1 MPPVGA
7 LNLELFNTPEEFIRK
22 WAIHP
27 PDNVG
32 GYEGKRLGAIQTQAL
47 APANRPRLAAARR
60 EREIELARID
70 AAHRVAY
77 INVNRKPRGGR
88 DVAGVEGGDHIHF
101 ETSFQDPGGWVP
113 VWFLPWNTKGTA
125 IRLTIPARTAA
136 NPGPDLFFTAAING
150 CSVFFQGTPQ
160 NPTIYHCGGD
170 TGQGVDSLGGAEFW
184 QEVMQEFIAFDAA
197 RGKNK
202 GALSANEVNKTHYI
216 KTPGV
221 GKGLGG
227 APLRP
232 GEGTS
237 TPAAMAYR
245 RWLKDENRNVLKI
258 EEVSPWACVLGIRTG
273 NDWQFYLQ
281 ENATV
286 RYHQLVKKHV
296 LSKQRKTET
305 HVIARPMVVSKV
317 FPAGPSIH
325 RVHMPIPRIQTSP

>member
-1 MPPVGA
+1 MPPVGE
-7 LNLELFNTPEEFIRK
+7 LNLELFNTPEEFIKK

-27 PDNVG
+27 PDDIRAYQG
-32 GYEGKRLGAIQTQAL
+32 TRLGAISTQEH
-47 APANRPRLAAARR
+47 APANRPRLAGTTRG
-60 EREIELARID
+60 EEIELARVD
-70 AAHRVAY
+70 AAHRIAY
-77 INVNRKPRGGR
+77 INLQRMARGGYT
-88 DVAGVEGGDHIHF
+88 VTGNEGGDHIHF
-101 ETSFQDPGGWVP
+101 ENSFNDPGGWVP
-113 VWFLPWNTKGTA
+113 VWFLPWNTKGAA
-125 IRLTIPARTAA
+125 IRLTIPTRTDA
-136 NPGPDLFFTAAING
+136 NPGPKLFFTAAING
-150 CSVFFQGTPQ
+150 CSVFFQGTAQ

-170 TGQGVDSLGGAEFW
+170 TGQGVDSMGGAEFW
-184 QEVMQEFIAFDAA
+184 QEIMQEFIAFDAA

-202 GALSANEVNKTHYI
+202 GALAANEVNKTHYI

-221 GKGLGG
+221 GKGLAK

-258 EEVSPWACVLGIRTG
+258 EQISPWACVLGVRTG
-273 NDWQFYLQ
+273 DNWQFYLQ

-286 RYHQLVKKHV
+286 QYHQLVKKHM

-305 HVIARPMVVSKV
+305 HLVARPMVVSKV

-325 RVHMPIPRIQTSP
+325 RVHMPIPRIVS